1 MSGSVLVPPDSLSGG
16 IMPRILV
23 FIAPGPTTLPLSM
36 DLIILC
42 AKAS

>member
-1 MSGSVLVPPDSLSGG
+1 MSSSVLVPPNSLSGG
-16 IMPRILV
+16 IMPKILV
-23 FIAPGPTTLPLSM
+23 FIALDPTTVPLSM